1 MSCAAA
7 QNILADF
14 ISFFRKF
21 LFVFGHN
28 VSDSHHRIIV
38 QVIGDLRDLKSA
50 LADFFHSE
58 IKESAVICFKFYNSA
73 LHQDPVVAA
82 QILGGD
88 ALKMNDLKFVEGDK
102 DQIFKLQFFLFFK
115 TSQENT

>member
-1 MSCAAA
+1 M
-7 QNILADF
+7 
-14 ISFFRKF
+14 
-21 LFVFGHN
+21 
-28 VSDSHHRIIV
+28 

-50 LADFFHSE
+50 LTDFFHSE
-58 IKESAVICFKFYNSA
+58 IKESAVICFKFYDSA

-82 QILGGD
+82 QILGGGKTAPGMSFFGPGIGKIEID
-88 ALKMNDLKFVEGDK
+88 FVYFSLRKIGVDQFGVSADK